1 MRELKEFG
9 ARAETLV
16 RLPDFAE
23 LDDRGRA
30 LRQRRL
36 GAATALVACVL
47 AVVGVTV
54 LGRDPEGTV
63 EPAPSPSGSRT
74 YPGSTMQTLDPGTYV
89 LEPPSLRPG
98 LPGARFTVPS
108 GWNSW
113 VGPNRFDGHAE
124 GRDNEE
130 ALEHATWY
138 VGVLVVHAEGVAS
151 GPCNTAQDFDV
162 STTRALVG
170 AVSRIQGYRITREAE
185 PVTKFGYPATHF
197 RLRSTAA
204 LKGSCADGPGL
215 FNARGHGLLGSSTDP
230 IDVWV
235 VDVKGTPV
243 LVHQTWSANA
253 PTAVRQEL
261 TEVVDSIEF
270 FVPK

>member
-1 MRELKEFG
+1 MRELKELG

-23 LDDRGRA
+23 LDRRGRA

-54 LGRDPEGTV
+54 LGQDPEGTV

-74 YPGSTMQTLDPGTYV
+74 YPRSTMQTLDPGTYV
-89 LEPPSLRPG
+89 LEPPSLRAD
-98 LPGARFTVPS
+98 LPGARFTVPA

-113 VGPNRFDGHAE
+113 VGPNRFDGHAQ

-138 VGVLVVHAEGVAS
+138 VGVLVLHAESVAS
-151 GPCNTAQDFDV
+151 GSCGTAQDFDV
-162 STTRALVG
+162 STARTLER
-170 AVSRIQGYRITREAE
+170 AVSRIRGYRITWEAE
-185 PVTKFGYPATHF
+185 PMTKFGYPATHF
-197 RLRSTAA
+197 RLRATAA
-204 LKGSCADGPGL
+204 SKRSCADGPGL
-215 FNARGHGLLGSSTDP
+215 FNARGHGLLGASTDP

-235 VDVKGTPV
+235 VDVSGTPV